1 MGDHEFDDAKKW
13 FGLIMTIN
21 DFKKFIWSSK
31 EDLSDN
37 SILFVEKYDKGR
49 RISIKFK
56 VEKNIRINGNQL
68 EILDYYIT
76 TKGGCIAWVKAD
88 ARLVNEIHK
97 RAQKSAL
104 KDFRTTIF
112 VPKVARDR
120 KGCIDRLLMGYKKQN
135 GDFRYL
141 VRNGERDLKVLI
153 KRISEGERT
162 PYRELSLNV
171 LGRLS
176 PLKTKMRAPPEET
189 DETKDGFTK
198 NGSAKKHDRYV
209 PKDQIHQNIT
219 AILDGFDAQT
229 AQEKRER
236 EQKRGY

>member
-1 MGDHEFDDAKKW
+1 MG
-13 FGLIMTIN
+13 
-21 DFKKFIWSSK
+21 
-31 EDLSDN
+31 DLSDN
-37 SILFVEKYDKGR
+37 SILFAEKYDKGR

-68 EILDYYIT
+68 EILDYYIA

-88 ARLVNEIHK
+88 HRLVNEIHK

-104 KDFRTTIF
+104 SNFRTTIF
-112 VPKVARDR
+112 VPKVARDC
-120 KGCIDRLLMGYKKQN
+120 KGCIDRLLLGYKKQN

-162 PYRELSLNV
+162 PYRELSLKV

-176 PLKTKMRAPPEET
+176 PLKTRMRAPPEENEDEL
-189 DETKDGFTK
+189 DETEDGFTK
-198 NGSAKKHDRYV
+198 NGSAKKHDRFV

-229 AQEKRER
+229 AQERRER